1 MFTTEAT
8 SIRIGTFLSSHEAAK
23 VLHYAK
29 QIIQVY
35 GYVSLADMLDLCGK
49 NPAYKDSKIGWTEAA
64 FKNAK
69 IEMLDE
75 GYAIRMPEFDW
86 CENNDSDTVGEQ
98 LQSEPINVTIPAD
111 KPEII
116 EQIIDALFDN
126 SEKIKDRPVFIS
138 IM

>member
-8 SIRIGTFLSSHEAAK
+8 NIRIGVFSNSHEAAK

-29 QIIQVY
+29 QIVKVY
-35 GYVSLADMLDLCGK
+35 GYVSLADMIDLCGK

-69 IEMLDE
+69 IKIFYEE
-75 GYAIRMPEFDW
+75 CTICMPEFDW
-86 CENNDSDTVGEQ
+86 RENDDLDTVGEQ
-98 LQSEPINVTIPAD
+98 LQSEPINITIPAD
-111 KPEII
+111 KSEVI
-116 EQIIDALFDN
+116 EQIIDTLFNN
-126 SEKIKDRPVFIS
+126 SEKIKDRPMFIT

>member
-1 MFTTEAT
+1 MITTEPAG
-8 SIRIGTFLSSHEAAK
+8 IRIGTFLSSHEAAK

-29 QIIQVY
+29 QIIEAY
-35 GYVSLADMLDLCGK
+35 GYVSLADMIDLCGK

-69 IEMLDE
+69 IKIFYE
-75 GYAIRMPEFDW
+75 GYAVCMPEFDW
-86 CENNDSDTVGEQ
+86 CENDDLDTVGEQ

-111 KPEII
+111 KPEAI
-116 EQIIDALFDN
+116 EQIIGALLKN